1 MFFILVLQLFF
12 VSYLAD
18 EFIADHVIGDSSL
31 QPIDSGSSRKYA
43 TSGAFCNYAIC
54 PADKATHTADITT
67 HTTDIAAHSAYI
79 ATLST
84 YDGAYSDKFTIDSA
98 YIASSAKVTPSVEV
112 TPSIEDTPSA

>member
-1 MFFILVLQLFF
+1 MLNLFF
-12 VSYLAD
+12 LLYLAD
-18 EFIADHVIGDSSL
+18 LFIVDYVTGDSSL

-43 TSGAFCNYAIC
+43 SSGAFCNYAIC
-54 PADKATHTADITT
+54 SADKATHTADITT

-84 YDGAYSDKFTIDSA
+84 YDGAYSDEFTTHSA
-98 YIASSAKVTPSVEV
+98 YIASPAKVTPSVEV